1 MIIARQAAFCSIA
14 ASPHITSL
22 RMTKPVPDS
31 YERDQ
36 AILVSAGL
44 VVTTLLTIG
53 AGLLLVWF
61 ALLRENGEFWT
72 NAGGYPIW
80 LRDLVLWT
88 YWPLLLG
95 TIGLL
100 FALSAACFAKLGC
113 GLRFMV
119 LESMLLLLGWG
130 EVAASGC
137 ISFENNV
144 QNILHG
150 SPIHSHQQV
159 R

>member
-1 MIIARQAAFCSIA
+1 
-14 ASPHITSL
+14 
-22 RMTKPVPDS
+22 MTPPAPDS
-31 YERDQ
+31 YERDK

-44 VVTTLLTIG
+44 VVTTLLAIG

-61 ALLRENGEFWT
+61 ALLRENHVFWT

-100 FALSAACFAKLGC
+100 FVLSAACFGKLGC
-113 GLRFMV
+113 GLRFIV

-130 EVAASGC
+130 AVAASGC
-137 ISFENNV
+137 ISFEDNV
-144 QNILHG
+144 KNLLHG
-150 SPIHSHQQV
+150 SPIHNHQQV

>member
-1 MIIARQAAFCSIA
+1 
-14 ASPHITSL
+14 
-22 RMTKPVPDS
+22 MTKPAPDS

-36 AILVSAGL
+36 TILVSAGL
-44 VVTTLLTIG
+44 VVTTLLAIG

-61 ALLRENGEFWT
+61 AVLRENHVFWT
-72 NAGGYPIW
+72 YGGGYPIW

-100 FALSAACFAKLGC
+100 FVLSAACFARLGG

-119 LESMLLLLGWG
+119 LELMLLLLGWG
-130 EVAASGC
+130 EVVASGC
-137 ISFENNV
+137 ISLENNV
-144 QNILHG
+144 QNLLHG
-150 SPIHSHQQV
+150 SPIHNHQQV